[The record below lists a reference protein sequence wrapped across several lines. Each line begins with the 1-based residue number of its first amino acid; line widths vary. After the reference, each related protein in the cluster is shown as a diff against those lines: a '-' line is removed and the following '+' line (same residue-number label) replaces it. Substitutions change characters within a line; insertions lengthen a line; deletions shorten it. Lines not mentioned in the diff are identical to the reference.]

1 MANLSITS
9 SITVPKVNVAAAA
22 QLFSD
27 RRLNPDEMT
36 CPLWSGTDL
45 TGRPVCV
52 DSFNTKMEGCNT
64 AEDRIFVENTLRP
77 QYTNFVTIN
86 AAGIAGDG
94 VYDSRSNLQA
104 TSSDSGA
111 AYRRAVSGKTP
122 QYGTVSDQKIR
133 SLSGSRH
140 LVSAAKGY
148 SDQSMDANRSQKSRD
163 NQRFVLGN
171 QNNIMIA
178 NPSGNFEARPS
189 AVDMKSTGNYISL
202 RDYNQGVYTRK

>member
-27 RRLNPDEMT
+27 RRQNPDEMT

-45 TGRPVCV
+45 AGRPVCV

-64 AEDRIFVENTLRP
+64 AEDRIFVENSLRP
-77 QYTNFVTIN
+77 QYTNFVTIS

-94 VYDSRSNLQA
+94 VYDSRANLQA
-104 TSSDSGA
+104 VSSDSGA

-133 SLSGSRH
+133 SLSGSRQ
-140 LVSAAKGY
+140 LVSSSKGY
-148 SDQSMDANRSQKSRD
+148 SDQDNDASRSSKSRD
-163 NQRFVLGN
+163 NQRTVKGN
-171 QNNIMIA
+171 QNYMMLA
-178 NPSGNFEARPS
+178 NPNGNFEARP
-189 AVDMKSTGNYISL
+189 AADVKRTGSYISM
-202 RDYNQGVYTRK
+202 RDYNQGISVRK